1 MRYIKTYESF
11 KTNET
16 LDMFTMPVDPIAGAA
31 DVYGDIWNYLKEKA
45 SDIAKTL
52 GNKWN
57 EFKDKVSELADKV
70 VELIG
75 DKLSEV
81 IKNIEYVFKSP
92 IQDLTFEDIK
102 KGLQNMPQ
110 VQALTKTNEEFD
122 FHPKAGVELD
132 GSNPLSISKD
142 DPLIQKILGIF
153 QFIFK
158 LNFLSCFA
166 PLAAVFAFYF
176 GFFTGVPTSILVTYM
191 AVAIFGVIRTLL
203 YRAMEKPKKE
213 MSEEEKNDLQ
223 SWQKIKSEIEGKGGT
238 WDDFNTRIV
247 QAKKDWLSSG
257 KKSYEWLTA

>member
-1 MRYIKTYESF
+1 MKYIKTYESF

-31 DVYGDIWNYLKEKA
+31 DVYGDIWNYLKDKA
-45 SDIAKTL
+45 SDIVKIL

-110 VQALTKTNEEFD
+110 VQELTKTNEEFD
-122 FHPKAGVELD
+122 FHKKSGMENMADPG
-132 GSNPLSISKD
+132 ISKD
-142 DPLIQKILGIF
+142 DPLIQKVLGVF

-158 LNFLSCFA
+158 VNMFMCFV
-166 PLAAVFAFYF
+166 PLAAVFAFNF
-176 GFFTGVPTSILVTYM
+176 GFYTGMIPSIIVTFLG
-191 AVAIFGVIRTLL
+191 VAIFGVIRTLL
-203 YRAMEKPKKE
+203 YRS
-213 MSEEEKNDLQ
+213 SETN
-223 SWQKIKSEIEGKGGT
+223 
-238 WDDFNTRIV
+238 
-247 QAKKDWLSSG
+247 
-257 KKSYEWLTA
+257 